1 MPCDT
6 RLKVGQSIK
15 ARAEEVR
22 AVVAKLQAALVAGRV
37 RAKVGPTGG
46 VAFVGLEDGERDG
59 VTDACMYRRLMAT
72 GSALAKA
79 AIAKA
84 EMLAGRNVDRQV
96 IASGL
101 HSHDG
106 GKTWGTHDH
115 KHHH

>member
-1 MPCDT
+1 MTMPCDT
-6 RLKVGQSIK
+6 RLKVGQNIK
-15 ARAEEVR
+15 QRAEEVR
-22 AVVAKLQAALVAGRV
+22 SVVAKLQAALVAGRV

-46 VAFVGLEDGERDG
+46 VAFVGLEEGERDG

-84 EMLAGRNVDRQV
+84 ELLAGRKVDNHA
-96 IASGL
+96 IAHGH

-106 GKTWGTHDH
+106 GED
-115 KHHH
+115 